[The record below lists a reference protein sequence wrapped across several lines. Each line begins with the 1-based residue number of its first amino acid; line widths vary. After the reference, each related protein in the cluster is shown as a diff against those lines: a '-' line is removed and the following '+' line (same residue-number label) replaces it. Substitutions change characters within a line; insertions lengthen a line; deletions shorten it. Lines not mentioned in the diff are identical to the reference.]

1 METTAIA
8 DARLI
13 SGSPASKPK
22 SRGQRPHGPIK
33 PVPFTRADLDS
44 RTAAARMWDN
54 LSANIAADLGG
65 EANLSS
71 VQKTLI
77 EAFVGV
83 SIRLNDLN
91 MRGLRGEQ
99 IDLSE
104 LSLAASTLVR
114 IASRIGIARVARD
127 VGSSLGD
134 LLRQDHERQ
143 QREKQA

>member
-1 METTAIA
+1 
-8 DARLI
+8 
-13 SGSPASKPK
+13 
-22 SRGQRPHGPIK
+22 
-33 PVPFTRADLDS
+33 
-44 RTAAARMWDN
+44 MWDS
-54 LSANIAADLGG
+54 LSRNIAADLGG
-65 EANLSS
+65 ESNLSS

-91 MRGLRGEQ
+91 MRGLQGEK

-114 IASRIGIARVARD
+114 IATRIGIARQPRD

-134 LLRQDHERQ
+134 LLRRDYEQKQ
-143 QREKQA
+143 QP

>member
-1 METTAIA
+1 MWMESTAIA
-8 DARLI
+8 TTTLPN
-13 SGSPASKPK
+13 GSPPK
-22 SRGQRPHGPIK
+22 KRGRPHGPVK
-33 PVPFTRADLDS
+33 PTPVTRRDLDD
-44 RTAAARMWDN
+44 RTAAARMWDS
-54 LSANIAADLGG
+54 LASNIAADLGG

-83 SIRLNDLN
+83 SIQLTDLN
-91 MRGLRGEQ
+91 MRGLKGEKV
-99 IDLSE
+99 DLSE

-114 IASRIGIARVARD
+114 IATRIGITRVARD

-134 LLRQDHERQ
+134 VLRADHERQ